1 MSFKLIVK
9 LAAPAVLSVAL
20 LGACGSEET
29 ASADVPSLS
38 GDDGA
43 AATTTTPI
51 DAEEAAQQFVACVR
65 EEGIDVADPEVGQD
79 GAVDLRSIF
88 ESADVDPRSDE
99 FREVQDACGDLLADA
114 GLGRNDDQ
122 QAERQESTL
131 AFSACLRGEGLEVS
145 DLAAGGPGGGGG
157 AGGEA
162 PAADGGTPPSRP
174 ERGGGQGSEADRT
187 TFLAEAMGLDPEDPE
202 VTAAFETC
210 SDELTAATERP
221 GQATDTTEG

>member
-9 LAAPAVLSVAL
+9 LAAPAVLSMAL
-20 LGACGSEET
+20 LGACGSKET

-38 GDDGA
+38 GDAA

-88 ESADVDPRSDE
+88 ESADIDPRSDE
-99 FREVQDACGDLLADA
+99 FRDVQDACGDLLADA
-114 GLGRNDDQ
+114 ALGRNDDQ
-122 QAERQESTL
+122 QAERQESML

-145 DLAAGGPGGGGG
+145 DLAAGGPGGGGPGG
-157 AGGEA
+157 AKR
-162 PAADGGTPPSRP
+162 PA
-174 ERGGGQGSEADRT
+174 
-187 TFLAEAMGLDPEDPE
+187 F
-202 VTAAFETC
+202 C
-210 SDELTAATERP
+210 C
-221 GQATDTTEG
+221 